1 MEGRQRKHCHCG
13 KLCRVQTSWTDSNP
27 GRRFLVCPLVTTTLK
42 FVDFYLFMVVFDDI
56 MVLRGR
62 NRGCCF
68 FEWFDPEMCS
78 RSNDIIPGLLKNRGK
93 LEQELAQLRSREKLL
108 WGFLFFSW
116 IMLISMMVGGLRD
129 NHH

>member
-27 GRRFLVCPLVTTTLK
+27 GRRFLVCPL
-42 FVDFYLFMVVFDDI
+42 
-56 MVLRGR
+56 GR

-78 RSNDIIPGLLKNRGK
+78 RSKDIIPGLLKNRGK
-93 LEQELAQLRSREKLL
+93 LEQDLAQLRSREKLL